1 MANKPTNPELYARV
15 KSEAKSKFD
24 VWPSAYASSWLVET
38 YKKRGGG
45 YRKAEDGM
53 EVQDSINE
61 FVNDMRMMPM
71 GGGIMY
77 EDYNFPM
84 MNGGMMEN
92 RIKRLENR
100 EANLV
105 ARGNKAVDEGRERKA
120 DRLLGRAARV
130 ENRLIKAKE

>member
-53 EVQDSINE
+53 EVQGS
-61 FVNDMRMMPM
+61 VNQMMADLSM
-71 GGGIMY
+71 MANGGIMY
-77 EDYNFPM
+77 GDYKFPM
-84 MNGGMMEN
+84 M
-92 RIKRLENR
+92 
-100 EANLV
+100 
-105 ARGNKAVDEGRERKA
+105 DEGGEMA
-120 DRLLGRAARV
+120 LGQIAAVTDKMSTSTIYSSNSNVWASARY
-130 ENRLIKAKE
+130 LPTL